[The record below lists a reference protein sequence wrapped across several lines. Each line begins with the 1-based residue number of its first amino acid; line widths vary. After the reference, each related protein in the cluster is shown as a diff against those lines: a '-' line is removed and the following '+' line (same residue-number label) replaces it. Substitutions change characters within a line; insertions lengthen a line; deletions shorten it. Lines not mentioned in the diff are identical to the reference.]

1 MNEIEITSPPTS
13 NSGAKYREITDH
25 LRALI
30 TQGDLQPGT
39 RLPSMKVLAKQWETN
54 YFTVQSALTPLA
66 NEGLIERTPRRGTF
80 VRARLARLSSVGCY
94 FGGNLWSDTEGAFYQ
109 KAYGAIHELAE
120 RRDIRCELFIDN
132 RSSQGPCSE
141 LPALAKAVQNREI
154 QGVIAMMLRP
164 DDTAWLL
171 NLGIPRALLQGTKY
185 GIHTEERDTYTLVL
199 DRLQAEGCASVGL
212 ISRTAL
218 ASKDLFRE
226 MAAERGMRSERA
238 WCPVITPNW
247 DRGSERYAYETFKQ
261 MWALQNRPEG
271 LYVEADWDCRG
282 AITAMLELGVRVPEN
297 LKLVLYRNS
306 SVNYVCP
313 WEVPAVVMDTEEVAA
328 AFIDYIEAQ
337 HRTQRLDLPPPQLKA
352 RLVG

>member
-1 MNEIEITSPPTS
+1 
-13 NSGAKYREITDH
+13 
-25 LRALI
+25 
-30 TQGDLQPGT
+30 
-39 RLPSMKVLAKQWETN
+39 MKVLAKQWETN

-109 KAYGAIHELAE
+109 KVYGAIHELVE

-141 LPALAKAVQNREI
+141 LPALTKAVQNREI

-199 DRLQAEGCASVGL
+199 DRLQAEGCTSVGL

-238 WCPVITPNW
+238 WCPLVAPNW
-247 DRGSERYAYETFKQ
+247 DRGSERYAYEAFKQ

-306 SVNYVCP
+306 SVSYVCP

-328 AFIDYIEAQ
+328 AFIDYIEEQ